1 MSALFVTG
9 TDTGVGKTFVA
20 CALATALRQ
29 RGRRV
34 AVMKPVE
41 TGVEDEP
48 ADALALRAAA
58 ADPAPL
64 DDICPYRLRA
74 PLAPAVAARLEGVTI
89 DVARLVALVA
99 RRRQE
104 ADLLLVEGAGGLLVP
119 LDAQTTWA
127 ELAVRTG
134 LPLLIVGAN
143 RLGTVNHCA
152 LTARV
157 AAAAGLVVHGFV
169 LSQPAVET
177 DTSAA
182 TNADTIA
189 TLTGLPCLGV
199 LPSRSRRSRAA
210 EISTHAEWSARHGE
224 QKPGATSA
232 AGVARVLLNAQP
244 DRRQYRVVMRDRCT
258 PCARYERRR
267 RPAIDRMTAGGPYV
281 PKPRNGLSDSPK
293 FRSGR

>member
-41 TGVEDEP
+41 TGVEGEP

-104 ADLLLVEGAGGLLVP
+104 ADVLLVEGAGGLVVP
-119 LDAQTTWA
+119 LDARTTYA
-127 ELAVRTG
+127 ELAARAG

-143 RLGTVNHCA
+143 RLGVINHCA

-157 AAAAGLVVHGFV
+157 AAAAGLAVRGFV
-169 LSQPAVET
+169 LSQPAPTT
-177 DTSAA
+177 DASAA
-182 TNADTIA
+182 TNAEAIA
-189 TLTGLPCLGV
+189 TLTGLRCVGV
-199 LPSRSRRSRAA
+199 LPHCTEPAA
-210 EISTHAEWSARHGE
+210 ARTFDLD
-224 QKPGATSA
+224 A
-232 AGVARVLLNAQP
+232 LL
-244 DRRQYRVVMRDRCT
+244 
-258 PCARYERRR
+258 
-267 RPAIDRMTAGGPYV
+267 
-281 PKPRNGLSDSPK
+281 
-293 FRSGR
+293 

>member
-1 MSALFVTG
+1 MSALLVTG

-41 TGVEDEP
+41 TGVEGEP

-64 DDICPYRLRA
+64 GDICLYRLRA

-99 RRRQE
+99 RRRQD
-104 ADLLLVEGAGGLLVP
+104 ADVLLVEGAGGLLVP
-119 LDAQTTWA
+119 LDAHTTYA
-127 ELAVRTG
+127 ELAVRAG

-157 AAAAGLVVHGFV
+157 AAAAGLVVRGFV
-169 LSQPAVET
+169 LSQPTADT
-177 DTSAA
+177 DVSAA
-182 TNADTIA
+182 TNAETIA
-189 TLTGLPCLGV
+189 TLTGLSCLGV
-199 LPSRSRRSRAA
+199 LPHSAGPAEAA
-210 EISTHAEWSARHGE
+210 
-224 QKPGATSA
+224 A
-232 AGVARVLLNAQP
+232 ALDL
-244 DRRQYRVVMRDRCT
+244 
-258 PCARYERRR
+258 
-267 RPAIDRMTAGGPYV
+267 PA
-281 PKPRNGLSDSPK
+281 LE
-293 FRSGR
+293 

>member
-41 TGVEDEP
+41 TGVEGEP

-119 LDAQTTWA
+119 FAPQTTWA
-127 ELAVRTG
+127 ERPVGTG
-134 LPLLIVGAN
+134 LPPLSWGAN
-143 RLGTVNHCA
+143 RTGTVNQ
-152 LTARV
+152 
-157 AAAAGLVVHGFV
+157 
-169 LSQPAVET
+169 SSW
-177 DTSAA
+177 TSA
-182 TNADTIA
+182 
-189 TLTGLPCLGV
+189 
-199 LPSRSRRSRAA
+199 
-210 EISTHAEWSARHGE
+210 
-224 QKPGATSA
+224 
-232 AGVARVLLNAQP
+232 
-244 DRRQYRVVMRDRCT
+244 
-258 PCARYERRR
+258 
-267 RPAIDRMTAGGPYV
+267 
-281 PKPRNGLSDSPK
+281 
-293 FRSGR
+293 

>member
-1 MSALFVTG
+1 MSALLITG

-41 TGVEDEP
+41 TGVEGEP

-64 DDICPYRLRA
+64 GDICPYRLRA

-89 DVARLVALVA
+89 DVARLLTLVA
-99 RRRQE
+99 RRRQD
-104 ADLLLVEGAGGLLVP
+104 ADVLLVEGAGGLLVP
-119 LDAQTTWA
+119 LDARTTWA
-127 ELAVRTG
+127 ELAARAG

-157 AAAAGLVVHGFV
+157 AATAALVVRGFV
-169 LSQPAVET
+169 LSQPAAET
-177 DTSAA
+177 DASAA
-182 TNADTIA
+182 TNAETIA
-189 TLTGLPCLGV
+189 ALTGLRCLGV
-199 LPSRSRRSRAA
+199 LGHGPAPADAARALDV
-210 EISTHAEWSARHGE
+210 
-224 QKPGATSA
+224 A
-232 AGVARVLLNAQP
+232 AL
-244 DRRQYRVVMRDRCT
+244 
-258 PCARYERRR
+258 
-267 RPAIDRMTAGGPYV
+267 
-281 PKPRNGLSDSPK
+281 
-293 FRSGR
+293 F

>member
-1 MSALFVTG
+1 VSALFVTG

-41 TGVEDEP
+41 TGVEDGP

-104 ADLLLVEGAGGLLVP
+104 ADMLLVEGAGGLLVP
-119 LDAQTTWA
+119 LDERTTWA

-157 AAAAGLVVHGFV
+157 AAAAGLAVHGFV
-169 LSQPAVET
+169 LSQPAAET
-177 DTSAA
+177 DASAA
-182 TNADTIA
+182 TNAETIA
-189 TLTGLPCLGV
+189 TLTGLRCLRV
-199 LPSRSRRSRAA
+199 LP
-210 EISTHAEWSARHGE
+210 HCARE
-224 QKPGATSA
+224 EATSA
-232 AGVARVLLNAQP
+232 LDAAAQMP
-244 DRRQYRVVMRDRCT
+244 
-258 PCARYERRR
+258 
-267 RPAIDRMTAGGPYV
+267 
-281 PKPRNGLSDSPK
+281 
-293 FRSGR
+293 